1 MNHYASH
8 LIRTRIWDLPTRLF
22 HWALVVCVVGLVVSG
37 NIGGSAMVWHFR
49 FGQAVLSL
57 LLFRLVWGLIGGR
70 WSRFSSFNLR
80 PGAIIEDLRG
90 RIDARRRTG
99 HSPLGA
105 LAVLAFALVLTVQVA
120 SGLISDDEI
129 AFSGPLSHLVSSA
142 SVSAASAYHKNIGKL
157 LLFALVLLHLLAIIW
172 HTFKGHAIVGA
183 MVHGDKPLEQSEPAA
198 RDDAT
203 SRLIA
208 LAVLL
213 GCFGLSSSMAAKVII
228 VARPKAMPSTDTAPM
243 PPLPPST
250 DSETPPI
257 ATSIKA

>member
-49 FGQAVLSL
+49 FGQAVMSL

-70 WSRFSSFNLR
+70 WSRFSAFNLR
-80 PGAIIEDLRG
+80 PGAIIDDLRG

-99 HSPLGA
+99 HSPLGS

-129 AFSGPLSHLVSSA
+129 AFAGPLSHLVSSA
-142 SVSAASAYHKNIGKL
+142 SVSAASAYHKNVGKL
-157 LLFALVLLHLLAIIW
+157 LLIALVLLHLLAIIW

-183 MVHGDKPLEQSEPAA
+183 MVHGDKPLEQAEPPA
-198 RDDAT
+198 RDDSR
-203 SRLIA
+203 SRLLA

-213 GCFGLSSSMAAKVII
+213 GCFGLSSWVFSL
-228 VARPKAMPSTDTAPM
+228 APAG
-243 PPLPPST
+243 
-250 DSETPPI
+250 I
-257 ATSIKA
+257 